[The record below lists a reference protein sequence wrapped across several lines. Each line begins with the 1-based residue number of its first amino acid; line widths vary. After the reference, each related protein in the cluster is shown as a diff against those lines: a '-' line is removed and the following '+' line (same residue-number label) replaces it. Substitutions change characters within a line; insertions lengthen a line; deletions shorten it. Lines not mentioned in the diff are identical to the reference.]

1 MFPNVKRKSVPII
14 NRSKSLDLAFKE
26 SYAIFIKGRRRSQFS
41 RTELLKCLGHN
52 RRKFFIK

>member
-41 RTELLKCLGHN
+41 RTELL
-52 RRKFFIK
+52 